1 MKKPS
6 VMICV
11 PAYGQSVVAHT
22 MEALFKLAQFLTLNS
37 IRHQL
42 SWYSAADIV
51 EVRNLFLTSWYDC
64 HPQYS
69 HMLFIDADMG
79 FEPELI
85 RDMLEFDKP
94 LTGAFYARR
103 QMPPSVVGAAF
114 KEDHAFPDIMKGHLR
129 AAYVGAGVMLIKR
142 SMIKEMLEKKPE
154 LIDALPSV
162 LAKATPLPL
171 HRLLRVFDTILE
183 DDRRLSEDISFCQRW
198 TECGGEIWANVM
210 HKIDHVGP
218 FNFHLRYGG
227 IMEKKWKE
235 GLAEDADKEA
245 AA

>member
-6 VMICV
+6 VMVCL
-11 PAYGQSVVAHT
+11 PAYGQTNCTVTTES
-22 MEALFKLAQFLTLNS
+22 LFKLAQFFTLNS

-85 RDMLEFDKP
+85 RDILNFDKP

-103 QMPPSVVGAAF
+103 QMPPSVVGAAL
-114 KEDHAFPDIMKGHLR
+114 KEGHAFPDLVSGFLQ
-129 AAYVGAGVMLIKR
+129 AAYIGAGVMMIKR

-162 LAKATPLPL
+162 LAKATDLPL
-171 HRLLRVFDTILE
+171 TRLIRAFDPILE
-183 DDRRLSEDISFCQRW
+183 DNRRLSEDISFCSRW
-198 TECGGEIWANVM
+198 VECGGQVWANVM
-210 HKIDHVGP
+210 HKIDHVGM

-227 IMEKKWKE
+227 IMEKKWN
-235 GLAEDADKEA
+235 EDQQGEA
-245 AA
+245 A